1 MATSSFSAPSASS
14 SGVLRVRDLEAVSIS
29 MAVMSSRMPPATLNA
44 ASVTPST
51 FMMSVPA
58 SAKLA
63 AEAREK
69 ACSAGD
75 GKSCR
80 RLAGITDE
88 ASRVA
93 ELLRKGCEGGDSVS
107 CALAA
112 REPAIVQRQLQ
123 EAAAG
128 AKKAAPVARPAS
140 VTEKPASVP
149 APPPPRSDASAPSD
163 RAATVAALVTL
174 GTLAGAGAILLSM
187 DEPQQRTTY
196 RSGRSLV
203 TQSPPQSNTAR
214 TVLTVLMGGA
224 AVISTGAGLA
234 VLFSKPAKPEDPNVS
249 VGVSPTGV
257 VVSGNFR

>member
-1 MATSSFSAPSASS
+1 MLEDGE
-14 SGVLRVRDLEAVSIS
+14 GV
-29 MAVMSSRMPPATLNA
+29 PT
-44 ASVTPST
+44 
-51 FMMSVPA
+51 

-63 AEAREK
+63 AEARDK

-80 RLAGITDE
+80 RLAGMTDE
-88 ASRVA
+88 AGRVA

-128 AKKAAPVARPAS
+128 AKKAAPVVRPAS
-140 VTEKPASVP
+140 VTDKPASVP
-149 APPPPRSDASAPSD
+149 AAPPPRSDASAPSD
-163 RAATVAALVTL
+163 RTATVAALVTL

-203 TQSPPQSNTAR
+203 TQPPPQSNTAR
-214 TVLTVLMGGA
+214 NVLTVLMGGA

-234 VLFSKPAKPEDPNVS
+234 VLFSKPAKPEDPTVG